1 MTLSDG
7 VSAVKSASP
16 RTLAE
21 QSQGSPSAPA
31 KARAGA
37 RRAKRRRTAL
47 FFMAPALIGFLVFF
61 GYPLIAT
68 VYYSFTKY
76 DLINPPQFIGFDN
89 YVRMFTTEPLVGVAA
104 YNTLWLVVILTT
116 CRVLFSLGI
125 ASVISRLKS
134 GVGLVR
140 TLCYLPTLAPPAAA
154 TLAFVFVF
162 NPEFGPVN
170 RFLRLIGIDGGLW
183 FNSPAMSK
191 PALTLLALWGS
202 GELMIIIL
210 AALLDVPTEQ
220 YEAAELDGAGSVR
233 KFWHVTLPS
242 ISPVLLFGV
251 VNSIIYALQFFTQAI
266 VAASASAGTA
276 DVAGNSKLIG
286 APENSTLTYPI
297 WLYVQGF
304 RYFNMGYAAA
314 MAVLLFIVS
323 AGFTWILVRQLR
335 KSQHQEEG
343 T

>member
-1 MTLSDG
+1 MTS
-7 VSAVKSASP
+7 S
-16 RTLAE
+16 LAE
-21 QSQGSPSAPA
+21 KTQGSPSAPE

-37 RRAKRRRTAL
+37 RRAKRRRTVF
-47 FFMAPALIGFLVFF
+47 FFMAPALVGFLVFF

-89 YVRMFTTEPLVGVAA
+89 YVRMFTSEPLVGVAA

-170 RFLRLIGIDGGLW
+170 RFLW

-286 APENSTLTYPI
+286 APQNSTLTYPI